1 MAERKKA
8 KAKQSR
14 PNSKTKKA
22 NGEAARKKH
31 LAAPWQPGQSGNP
44 NGRPKGSRNK
54 LGEVFI
60 QDMYEAWQTSGVD
73 VLARVMRDEPAAFL
87 RSMVAI
93 LPRELD
99 VNVNRYDAMTDEQ
112 LKTQFLAALRE
123 ARTLGL
129 DIGSGEL
136 ASLH

>member
-1 MAERKKA
+1 
-8 KAKQSR
+8 
-14 PNSKTKKA
+14 
-22 NGEAARKKH
+22 
-31 LAAPWQPGQSGNP
+31 
-44 NGRPKGSRNK
+44 
-54 LGEVFI
+54 
-60 QDMYEAWQTSGVD
+60 MYEAWQTSGVD